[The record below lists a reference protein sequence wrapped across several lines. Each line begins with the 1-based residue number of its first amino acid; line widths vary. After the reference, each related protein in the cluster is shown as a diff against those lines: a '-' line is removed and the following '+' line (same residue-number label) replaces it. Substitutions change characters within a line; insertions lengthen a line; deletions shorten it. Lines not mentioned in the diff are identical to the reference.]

1 MEAMLDKYKGCL
13 VGLAVG
19 DALGTTMEFRPPGS
33 FPPVT
38 DMVGG
43 GVFHLEPGQWTDDT
57 SMALCLAES
66 LLALK
71 GFDPVDQMERYKK
84 WMREGYMSST
94 GECFDIGNATREA
107 ILLHER
113 TGEGYCGSDN
123 PDAAGNGSIMRLAPI
138 PMYYAEQPRPAM
150 IYAAASSRTT
160 HAAAECVDACK
171 LFAAYIMAAL
181 KGWPK
186 ERLLDSA
193 AFDEWLG
200 TEPLMPR
207 IEAVRKGSYRFSEPP
222 NIKGSGYVVKS
233 LEAALWAFAKS
244 SSFEEG
250 ALLAVNLGDDADTT
264 GAVYG
269 QLAGAYYGY
278 QGIPQHWLHKL
289 AMREMIM
296 SLSVDLYNN
305 RIAGNC

>member
-1 MEAMLDKYKGCL
+1 MKAMLDKYKGCL
-13 VGLAVG
+13 VGLAAG
-19 DALGTTMEFRPPGS
+19 DALGTTVEFRSPGT
-33 FPPVT
+33 FVPVT

-43 GVFHLEPGQWTDDT
+43 GVFHLQPGQWTDDT

-66 LLALK
+66 LLAMK
-71 GFDPVDQMERYKK
+71 GFDPVDQMRRYKE

-94 GECFDIGNATREA
+94 GECFDVGNATREA
-107 ILLHER
+107 ILRHES

-123 PDAAGNGSIMRLAPI
+123 PIAAGNGSIMRLAPI
-138 PMYYAEQPRPAM
+138 PMYYAEQPRLAM
-150 IYAAASSRTT
+150 LYAEASSRTT
-160 HAAAECVDACK
+160 HAAAECVDACR

-186 ERLLDSA
+186 ERLLDSSA
-193 AFDEWLG
+193 MDEWLG

-207 IEAVRKGSYRFSEPP
+207 IAAIRKGSYRFNEPP
-222 NIKGSGYVVKS
+222 DIKGTGYVVKS

-278 QGIPQHWLHKL
+278 QGIPHRWLKRL
-289 AMREMIM
+289 AMREMIV
-296 SLSVDLYNN
+296 SLSMELYNKRPDEN
-305 RIAGNC
+305 

>member
-19 DALGTTMEFRPPGS
+19 DALGTTVEFRSPGT

-43 GVFHLEPGQWTDDT
+43 GVFDLQPGQWTDDT
-57 SMALCLAES
+57 SMALCLADS
-66 LLALK
+66 LLAMK

-107 ILLHER
+107 ILRHER

-123 PDAAGNGSIMRLAPI
+123 PNAAGNGSIMRLAPI

-160 HAAAECVDACK
+160 HAAAVCVDACK
-171 LFAAYIMAAL
+171 LFAAFIMAAL

-222 NIKGSGYVVKS
+222 DIKGSGYVVKS

-278 QGIPQHWLHKL
+278 QGIPQQWLHKL